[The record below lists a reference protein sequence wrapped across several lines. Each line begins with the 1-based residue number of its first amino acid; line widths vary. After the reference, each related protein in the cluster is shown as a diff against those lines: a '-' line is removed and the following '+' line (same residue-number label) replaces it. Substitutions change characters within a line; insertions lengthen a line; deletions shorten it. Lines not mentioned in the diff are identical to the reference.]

1 MVDNPVDPVQSLIC
15 RARRAV
21 LAALAAPDID
31 GHLCA
36 LALRRDRPS
45 WAVNAIESLLS
56 APARGLARASDV
68 AVVGLRHA
76 LGVLPPD
83 REGLVAA
90 LRRELSRQPLP
101 PLKRAHEDER
111 LMLGIA
117 AGVATVPELLPLMTA
132 EFSVAKGRSI
142 RWDVVLL
149 WARRLAGGAWDSTS
163 VGTVTNLVIT
173 GADQVVTFGDAAAI
187 LALVA
192 DLFDET
198 GWNAD
203 DAALSATERATERAR
218 RVLLLD
224 EPTDLEPFDAA
235 LVLRGLA
242 AAPVHR
248 LARKSSLEGVLAT
261 IDSFPAALQIL
272 ANRPRNRA
280 GLPRALDDEYDV
292 QWLLHALLLPTVPDL
307 VPEDTAPRLAGVGSR
322 LDFTSRAARL
332 GIEVKHIR
340 ERRAVGRMREELM
353 VDERQ
358 YQEHPYVETVVGF
371 VHDPHGH
378 ISLAERTAFERDL
391 SVPVTVSG
399 RTVNYTVRVR

>member
-1 MVDNPVDPVQSLIC
+1 MVLDPVQSLTC
-15 RARRAV
+15 RARQAV
-21 LAALAAPDID
+21 LAALAASDID

-45 WAVNAIESLLS
+45 WAADAIESLLS

-68 AVVGLRHA
+68 AVIGLRHA
-76 LGVLPPD
+76 LGMLPTD

-132 EFSVAKGRSI
+132 EFSVAKGRSA

-149 WARRLAGGAWDSTS
+149 WAELLARGAWDSTS
-163 VGTVTNLVIT
+163 VGAAANLVVT
-173 GADQVVTFGDAAAI
+173 SADQVVTFVDAAAI

-198 GWNAD
+198 GWRPD
-203 DAALSATERATERAR
+203 DAALSAIERATERAR
-218 RVLLLD
+218 RVLVLD
-224 EPTDLEPFDAA
+224 EPADLEPFDAA
-235 LVLRGLA
+235 LLLRGLA
-242 AAPVHR
+242 AAPSHR
-248 LARKSSLEGVLAT
+248 HARRSSLEAVLAT
-261 IDSFPAALQIL
+261 IDSFPAALQLL
-272 ANRPRNRA
+272 ANRPLNRA
-280 GLPRALDDEYDV
+280 GLPRELDDERDV
-292 QWLLHALLLPTVPDL
+292 QWLLHALLLPAVPDL
-307 VPEDTAPRLAGVGSR
+307 VPEDPAPKLAGAGSR

-340 ERRAVGRMREELM
+340 ERKAVGRMREELM

-358 YQEHPYVETVVGF
+358 YQEHPYVETVAGF
-371 VHDPHGH
+371 VHDPRGH
-378 ISLAERTAFERDL
+378 ISLAERPAFERDL
-391 SVPVTVSG
+391 SVPVTVAG
-399 RTVNYTVRVR
+399 RTVNYVVRVR